1 MMTWGVGDVAQLRQF
16 IGSGES
22 EERQRVEQQKLSALL
37 GFCETAGC
45 RRQVLLQYFGETLH
59 EPCGNCD
66 TCLEPVAD
74 LGRHHRRAKGAVG
87 GPTHGRALRPELS
100 DRPPAR
106 PRRRRAC
113 RGSATTGCRPSASAR
128 TSTGATWQSVFRQL
142 VAGGLARGGPGR
154 LRRDAAGRR
163 CGQGAA
169 RRARRWS
176 CATTRRPRADGAAP
190 REPKAAP
197 TGLASDADRDLFE
210 ALRAKRREL
219 AKANGLAPFMVFP
232 DRTLIEL
239 AARKPADVAALE
251 TIHGIGQAKR
261 ERWGEDFLRV
271 IREARQ
277 DRHGAGTDARRT
289 SDPPDDR
296 QPAPRPIATAP

>member
-1 MMTWGVGDVAQLRQF
+1 MMTWGVGDVAQLRQL
-16 IGSGES
+16 IASRR
-22 EERQRVEQQKLSALL
+22 ERGAPARRAAEAERAARLLRDGAVPAPGPAAVFRRDAARALRQL
-37 GFCETAGC
+37 RHLPRAG
-45 RRQVLLQYFGETLH
+45 
-59 EPCGNCD
+59 P
-66 TCLEPVAD
+66 D
-74 LGRHHRRAKGAVG
+74 LGRHHRRAEGAVG

-106 PRRRRAC
+106 PRRRAHVAARPRPAADLRRRRRPRPARLAVGVPPA
-113 RGSATTGCRPSASAR
+113 RGGR
-128 TSTGATWQSVFRQL
+128 
-142 VAGGLARGGPGR
+142 LARGRPGR
-154 LRRDAAGRR
+154 LRRDAACRR

-176 CATTRRPRADGAAP
+176 CATTRRPRADRAAP
-190 REPKAAP
+190 REPSAP
-197 TGLASDADRDLFE
+197 AGLARDADRDLFE

-239 AARKPADVAALE
+239 AAKKPADSAALE